1 MHLVLRI
8 CFVYAK
14 SSWFISKHSGS
25 VRMQL
30 FDLLLNIEGL
40 IFRKSSL
47 SQAVL
52 LLWKVFFSVLGET
65 LPNLV
70 NDINIK
76 TQSVRGGIWQSV
88 WPCGAALCCL
98 CTQVGYFWLRTKP
111 NSTTAL
117 LPLYKWGQW
126 GVADIF
132 IAATWGRDQRRW
144 MSKTCKTTSYGTGP
158 FCCGTSIPQI
168 QIFANQTDKVSK

>member
-1 MHLVLRI
+1 
-8 CFVYAK
+8 
-14 SSWFISKHSGS
+14 
-25 VRMQL
+25 MQL

-52 LLWKVFFSVLGET
+52 LLWKVFFSVSGET

-70 NDINIK
+70 NDINIKK

-111 NSTTAL
+111 NSTTAP

-144 MSKTCKTTSYGTGP
+144 MSKTCKTTFYGPGALLLWNIHP
-158 FCCGTSIPQI
+158 PNSDLCQPNRQSLQI
-168 QIFANQTDKVSK
+168 VGDKDATLIRDAGWWTINI